1 MEQTNNQSQT
11 LYPMKQ
17 EDTVPPGMGAP
28 VAPNVP
34 GIVKMSEG
42 GIPKIKDPILEEIKK
57 TEWYKEF
64 TKEFGEPPDLET
76 KDYDYRAAWKAG
88 IRPVRDPH
96 DKNRYHWASSD
107 PQTGKSLKSENHP
120 TAWKEKYMKQTGK
133 NPDEVGMTKEK
144 YEASKEKKFSTG
156 GALFQTGGM
165 LDEGGS
171 VDPVSGNDV
180 PVGSLKE
187 EVRDDIPA
195 KLSEGE
201 FVFPADVVRFIGLDR
216 LMKMR
221 QLAKDGLAKM
231 EAMGQMGNSE
241 EATTEDDGDFESNI
255 DELLEEIEQ
264 EESSAENQTERMMAE
279 GGSVESKL
287 AQANEIP
294 KQAMKATEI
303 IREDL
308 KRGGFTKDEQK
319 FFNILAAAVA
329 KGISSLTQIN
339 NTVFVGTRIRSGEFR
354 VHMFTQDNP
363 QILSRAIERYADVLI
378 KAGITKIHS
387 VTENTKIISL
397 LQSLGYVV
405 DSKKE
410 GDKYAFTVE
419 KAQ

>member
-17 EDTVPPGMGAP
+17 EDVVPPGMGAP

-34 GIVKMSEG
+34 GIAGMAEG
-42 GIPKIKDPILEEIKK
+42 GL
-57 TEWYKEF
+57 
-64 TKEFGEPPDLET
+64 
-76 KDYDYRAAWKAG
+76 
-88 IRPVRDPH
+88 
-96 DKNRYHWASSD
+96 
-107 PQTGKSLKSENHP
+107 
-120 TAWKEKYMKQTGK
+120 
-133 NPDEVGMTKEK
+133 
-144 YEASKEKKFSTG
+144 
-156 GALFQTGGM
+156 

-231 EAMGQMGNSE
+231 EAMGQMGNAD

-264 EESSAENQTERMMAE
+264 EESSAENQTEKMMAE

>member
-17 EDTVPPGMGAP
+17 DEMPVPPGMGAP
-28 VAPNVP
+28 VPPNVP
-34 GIVKMSEG
+34 GIAGMAEG
-42 GIPKIKDPILEEIKK
+42 GL
-57 TEWYKEF
+57 
-64 TKEFGEPPDLET
+64 
-76 KDYDYRAAWKAG
+76 
-88 IRPVRDPH
+88 
-96 DKNRYHWASSD
+96 
-107 PQTGKSLKSENHP
+107 
-120 TAWKEKYMKQTGK
+120 M
-133 NPDEVGMTKEK
+133 
-144 YEASKEKKFSTG
+144 
-156 GALFQTGGM
+156 
-165 LDEGGS
+165 DEGGS

-241 EATTEDDGDFESNI
+241 EATMEDDGDFESNI
-255 DELLEEIEQ
+255 DGLLEEIEN
-264 EESSAENQTERMMAE
+264 EDVGNQTKFAMAE
-279 GGSVESKL
+279 GGAVDTPKEE
-287 AQANEIP
+287 AEATP
-294 KQAMKATEI
+294 KQAMKPTQI

-308 KRGGFTKDEQK
+308 KRGGFTEDEQR
-319 FFNILAAAVA
+319 FFQILAAAVA

-339 NTVFVGTRIRSGEFR
+339 NTVFVGTRIKSGEFR

-363 QILSRAIERYADVLI
+363 QMLSGAIEKYADILM
-378 KAGITKIHS
+378 KAGVEKIHS
-387 VTENTKIISL
+387 ITENTKIISL
-397 LQSLGYVV
+397 LQSLGYKV
-405 DSKKE
+405 DVTKE

>member
-1 MEQTNNQSQT
+1 MEQTKNQSQT

-17 EDTVPPGMGAP
+17 EDMVPPGMGAP

-34 GIVKMSEG
+34 GIAGMAEG
-42 GIPKIKDPILEEIKK
+42 GL
-57 TEWYKEF
+57 
-64 TKEFGEPPDLET
+64 
-76 KDYDYRAAWKAG
+76 
-88 IRPVRDPH
+88 
-96 DKNRYHWASSD
+96 
-107 PQTGKSLKSENHP
+107 
-120 TAWKEKYMKQTGK
+120 
-133 NPDEVGMTKEK
+133 
-144 YEASKEKKFSTG
+144 
-156 GALFQTGGM
+156 

-231 EAMGQMGNSE
+231 EAMGQMGNAD

-264 EESSAENQTERMMAE
+264 EESSAENQTEKMMAE

>member
-1 MEQTNNQSQT
+1 MEQTKNQSQT

-17 EDTVPPGMGAP
+17 EDMVPPGMGAP

-34 GIVKMSEG
+34 GIAGMAEG
-42 GIPKIKDPILEEIKK
+42 GL
-57 TEWYKEF
+57 
-64 TKEFGEPPDLET
+64 
-76 KDYDYRAAWKAG
+76 
-88 IRPVRDPH
+88 
-96 DKNRYHWASSD
+96 
-107 PQTGKSLKSENHP
+107 
-120 TAWKEKYMKQTGK
+120 
-133 NPDEVGMTKEK
+133 
-144 YEASKEKKFSTG
+144 
-156 GALFQTGGM
+156 

-231 EAMGQMGNSE
+231 EAMGQMGNAD

>member
-1 MEQTNNQSQT
+1 MEQTKNQSQT

-17 EDTVPPGMGAP
+17 EDMVPPGMGAP

-34 GIVKMSEG
+34 GIAGMAEG
-42 GIPKIKDPILEEIKK
+42 GL
-57 TEWYKEF
+57 
-64 TKEFGEPPDLET
+64 
-76 KDYDYRAAWKAG
+76 
-88 IRPVRDPH
+88 
-96 DKNRYHWASSD
+96 
-107 PQTGKSLKSENHP
+107 
-120 TAWKEKYMKQTGK
+120 
-133 NPDEVGMTKEK
+133 
-144 YEASKEKKFSTG
+144 
-156 GALFQTGGM
+156 

-279 GGSVESKL
+279 GGSVESSL